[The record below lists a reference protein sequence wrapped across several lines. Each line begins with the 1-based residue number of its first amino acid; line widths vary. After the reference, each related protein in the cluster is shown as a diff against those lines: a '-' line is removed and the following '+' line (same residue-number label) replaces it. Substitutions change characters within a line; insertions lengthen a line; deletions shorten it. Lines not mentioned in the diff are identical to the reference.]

1 LAELYSGNSAYAT
14 EIQRREN
21 VARDFGA
28 VTLFQ
33 QFQTLDQRPVNIS
46 SRATLESFGF
56 PGPKIDAVMGIV
68 TANTQNLLSLTPE
81 SFTPAMSAATVQ
93 QIDVTLRQI
102 YDNTKLQ
109 FSDRALSTS
118 EVQPVLTALGLTVAN
133 AAVAAVPLI
142 KKATDAQ
149 EQGKMPLFSS
159 TYTNHV
165 SNQQGV
171 SDYSELKILADW
183 DIPIGHKIK
192 DLRLSDPENK
202 NPFSL
207 LLNVDSGI
215 SFYQNPSPGLNQR
228 TVRDYHLTSSLGGTV
243 PSFFQ
248 TQKDLSLIN
257 YSLQGKVEKFREKG
271 TDIGVFQAKVEIP
284 ITAGVS
290 FPISFSW
297 ASRTEL
303 INESVKRGNFGF
315 TFDPQTL
322 LGLRK
327 LIGL

>member
-1 LAELYSGNSAYAT
+1 MAL
-14 EIQRREN
+14 
-21 VARDFGA
+21 
-28 VTLFQ
+28 
-33 QFQTLDQRPVNIS
+33 
-46 SRATLESFGF
+46 
-56 PGPKIDAVMGIV
+56 V
-68 TANTQNLLSLTPE
+68 TANMQNLLNLTAD
-81 SFTPAMSAATVQ
+81 SFVPAMRAATAQ
-93 QIDVTLRQI
+93 QIDVALLQI
-102 YDNTKLQ
+102 YENTKLQ
-109 FSDRALSTS
+109 FSDKALTTS
-118 EVQPVLTALGLTVAN
+118 EVQPVLTALGLTITN
-133 AAVAAVPLI
+133 AAVTAIPLI
-142 KKATDAQ
+142 KKVTDAQ
-149 EQGKMPLFSS
+149 EQGKAPLLSS

-165 SNQQGV
+165 SSQQGV

-183 DIPIGHKIK
+183 DIPIGHKAK
-192 DLRLSDPENK
+192 NLRLSDPENK
-202 NPFSL
+202 NPLSL

-215 SFYQNPSPGLNQR
+215 SFYQSPNPGLNQR
-228 TVRDYHLTSSLGGTV
+228 TVRDYHLTGSLGGKA

-257 YSLQGKVEKFREKG
+257 YSLQGKIEKFREKG

-290 FPISFSW
+290 LPISFSW

-327 LIGL
+327 LVGL